1 MNKVIVGN
9 ININSLPAKIDQF
22 KEVILKNVDIL
33 VITMTKLD
41 DTLPLAQFY
50 VEEFT
55 MAYRLNRNRNGVGVI
70 IYLREDIPIRILE
83 KQKLPQD
90 VEGIFVELNFRKKQM
105 VASLNPSSPFKMT
118 STILKHLIKL

>member
-1 MNKVIVGN
+1 MNKVIIGN

-33 VITMTKLD
+33 VITTTKLD
-41 DTLPLAQFY
+41 DTFPLAQFY

-70 IYLREDIPIRILE
+70 IYLREDIPIKILE

-90 VEGIFVELNFRKKQM
+90 VEGIFVELNFRKNKW
-105 VASLNPSSPFKMT
+105 L
-118 STILKHLIKL
+118 LL

>member
-1 MNKVIVGN
+1 
-9 ININSLPAKIDQF
+9 
-22 KEVILKNVDIL
+22 
-33 VITMTKLD
+33 MTKLD
-41 DTLPLAQFY
+41 DTFPLAQFY

-55 MAYRLNRNRNGVGVI
+55 MAYRLNRNRNGVGVT
-70 IYLREDIPIRILE
+70 IYLREDIPIKILE

>member
-1 MNKVIVGN
+1 MNKVIIGN

-33 VITMTKLD
+33 VITTTKLD
-41 DTLPLAQFY
+41 DTFPLAQFY

-55 MAYRLNRNRNGVGVI
+55 MAYRLNRNRKGVGVI
-70 IYLREDIPIRILE
+70 IYLKEDIPIKILE

-90 VEGIFVELNFRKKQM
+90 VEGIFVELNFRKNKW
-105 VASLNPSSPFKMT
+105 LLLLTYHPPSK
-118 STILKHLIKL
+118 